1 MNFTEMDTL
10 IDSFILGQVRF
21 QDIQYSIR
29 DEVDILEFMK
39 NYLQDGVDNKNGDR
53 VESCIILSS
62 LFKKHQLM
70 LDRYKNILLENWH
83 EQQED
88 IVDIIGYHSNMT
100 SIPILIKCLDLKYD
114 WLAIDDFYSFHKKIR
129 GCPR

>member
-1 MNFTEMDTL
+1 MIHLSWGKSVFKIFN
-10 IDSFILGQVRF
+10 ILF
-21 QDIQYSIR
+21 R

-88 IVDIIGYHSNMT
+88 IVDIIGYHSNMI

-129 GCPR
+129 GCQ

>member
-1 MNFTEMDTL
+1 MIHLSWGKSVFKIFN
-10 IDSFILGQVRF
+10 ILF
-21 QDIQYSIR
+21 R

-88 IVDIIGYHSNMT
+88 IVDIIGYHSNMI

-114 WLAIDDFYSFHKKIR
+114 WLAIDNFYSFHKKIR

>member
-1 MNFTEMDTL
+1 MIHLSWGKSVFKIFN
-10 IDSFILGQVRF
+10 ILF
-21 QDIQYSIR
+21 R

-88 IVDIIGYHSNMT
+88 IVDIIGYHSNMI

-114 WLAIDDFYSFHKKIR
+114 WLAIDNFYSFHKKIR
-129 GCPR
+129 GCPS